1 MPNNDVALSDQ
12 EKELIQEVQKL
23 MGHETIEE
31 TIQFLARERIR
42 EMLAKLVGDE
52 VNRNRHNF
60 R

>member
-1 MPNNDVALSDQ
+1 MPNSDVALSDQ

>member
-1 MPNNDVALSDQ
+1 MPNSDVALSDQ

-52 VNRNRHNF
+52 VNRNRHNC

>member
-1 MPNNDVALSDQ
+1 MPNSDVSLSDQ

-31 TIQFLARERIR
+31 TIQFLARARIR